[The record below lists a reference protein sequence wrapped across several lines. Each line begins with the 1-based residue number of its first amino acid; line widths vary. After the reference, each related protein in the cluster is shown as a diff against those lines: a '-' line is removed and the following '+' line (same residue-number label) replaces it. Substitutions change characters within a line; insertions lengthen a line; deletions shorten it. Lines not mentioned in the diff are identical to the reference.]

1 MNIKRAGLSRNPGP
15 PSPLFNSALEAEYV
29 RGEERLPSAA
39 GAAAAR
45 PAGRTAAATAAAAGT
60 TAAGAARRAAATA
73 SGGPAAASS
82 PAAARRARLYHL
94 KTRGLRRAALSRQ
107 HARALVL
114 CLVLSPSN

>member
-45 PAGRTAAATAAAAGT
+45 PAGRTAAAATAAAGT
-60 TAAGAARRAAATA
+60 TAAAAGA
-73 SGGPAAASS
+73 
-82 PAAARRARLYHL
+82 AAARRTA
-94 KTRGLRRAALSRQ
+94 TAASAAAAAGATAASSFRVVC
-107 HARALVL
+107 HTDSPPMVGVTILVGG
-114 CLVLSPSN
+114 